1 MLGYMAAKGR
11 TAIGGREDGD
21 EHNTIVW
28 VSDVMRNQLRMG
40 MSSGLGLGDLDLLG
54 GELADEILM
63 SSTVRAPRI
72 GRSSRLI
79 GE

>member
-1 MLGYMAAKGR
+1 
-11 TAIGGREDGD
+11 
-21 EHNTIVW
+21 
-28 VSDVMRNQLRMG
+28 

-54 GELADEILM
+54 DELADDILM